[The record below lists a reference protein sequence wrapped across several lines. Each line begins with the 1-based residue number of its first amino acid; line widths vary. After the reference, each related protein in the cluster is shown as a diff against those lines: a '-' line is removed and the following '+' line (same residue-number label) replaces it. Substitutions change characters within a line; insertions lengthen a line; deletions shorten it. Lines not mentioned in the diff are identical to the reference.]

1 MLINE
6 LAKAVHENAV
16 AHGWWDDERE
26 APEII
31 ALIHS
36 EWSEALEEARADMPL
51 AYITLKHNELSP
63 VMTEIIP
70 RGDDGTYTSEIGLSD
85 GKRITD
91 GKPEGV
97 AVELIDGCIRIL
109 DYMGRL
115 KAEIAEREGVPST
128 IESLYT
134 DHNVTRVPDKL
145 PELIAYL
152 HMTTSLCLFDADGK
166 KRQIICPSMYAL
178 LMALAAALSWV
189 KKQGLDPLAILLEKH
204 EFNKSRPYKHGK
216 KF

>member
-6 LAKAVHENAV
+6 LAKEVHQNAV
-16 AHGWWDDERE
+16 DHGWWDEERE
-26 APEII
+26 APEIN

-51 AYITLKHNELSP
+51 AYIIIKHNEIHP
-63 VMTEIIP
+63 VMEEIVP
-70 RGDDGTYTSEIGLSD
+70 RGDNGAYTSEIGLSE
-85 GKRITD
+85 GKRITG

-109 DYMGRL
+109 DYMGKL
-115 KAEIAEREGVPST
+115 NTCISEADDTPST

-134 DHNVTRVPDKL
+134 DYNISRVPDEL

-152 HMTTSLCLFDADGK
+152 HLYTSLSIFDVDGK
-166 KRQIICPSMYAL
+166 YRPMISPNMFAL
-178 LMALAAALSWV
+178 LTALAAALSWV

>member
-36 EWSEALEEARADMPL
+36 EWSEALEEARSDMPL

-91 GKPEGV
+91 GK
-97 AVELIDGCIRIL
+97 
-109 DYMGRL
+109 
-115 KAEIAEREGVPST
+115 
-128 IESLYT
+128 LYT
-134 DHNVTRVPDKL
+134 RGNHRVASKTNC
-145 PELIAYL
+145 EYGRSGYFFIYG
-152 HMTTSLCLFDADGK
+152 M
-166 KRQIICPSMYAL
+166 Q
-178 LMALAAALSWV
+178 
-189 KKQGLDPLAILLEKH
+189 
-204 EFNKSRPYKHGK
+204 
-216 KF
+216 

>member
-16 AHGWWDDERE
+16 AHGWWDDARE

-36 EWSEALEEARADMPL
+36 EWSEALEEARADRPL
-51 AYITLKHNELSP
+51 VWYGCGEAENCNIVCNPHDEYECRMYGRELECEFR
-63 VMTEIIP
+63 V
-70 RGDDGTYTSEIGLSD
+70 
-85 GKRITD
+85 K
-91 GKPEGV
+91 KPEGI

-152 HMTTSLCLFDADGK
+152 HMTTSFCLFDADGK
-166 KRQIICPSMYAL
+166 KRQIICPSMHAL